1 MTGPVTVTL
10 AAPRLAVRKSEAAE
24 LLGLSDE
31 SFDRYV
37 RPFVP
42 TVRLG
47 TLRLYPVAAIALF
60 LEEHADTPI
69 ADDLG
74 GGR

>member
-1 MTGPVTVTL
+1 MSGDGITVTL

-37 RPFVP
+37 RPHLPV
-42 TVRLG
+42 VRLG
-47 TLRLYPVAAIALF
+47 TVRLYRVS
-60 LEEHADTPI
+60 
-69 ADDLG
+69 DLA
-74 GGR
+74 RSRRARR